1 MTCPSTVVPR
11 CYSDKRKSNVSDS
24 VLFWISQAAICV
36 TQFTVSVIKA
46 CAHFDFIWDGGKT
59 QSFFFPPLSSDA
71 VTDGEVCGASELVR
85 PVFSLTHLGQWC
97 MCTSWHEPAHTHTP
111 VFTFS
116 SQRGAK
122 VPFPCVFRL
131 CFELGE
137 VILSPHGEI
146 FSWSCKSSEDKS
158 SYFVHSGDTCS
169 IQFYCPLWQLLKH
182 FMPHSGLCSLPTS
195 CLWWRLFLPLPLY
208 QIVFCP
214 RFQRWIIKWF
224 YCEICT
230 GCRTEYFQIPPCMWF
245 FWHILSCLS
254 MHIYIYILYSSVW
267 PRLPDNRRWNTTSK
281 LYEKWAALPANQG
294 HK

>member
-1 MTCPSTVVPR
+1 MSLHRGAT
-11 CYSDKRKSNVSDS
+11 
-24 VLFWISQAAICV
+24 VLFRQKKEQREWLSSILDLSSCNLCHPVYCQRHKSLRALWFHLRWRKN
-36 TQFTVSVIKA
+36 TEL
-46 CAHFDFIWDGGKT
+46 
-59 QSFFFPPLSSDA
+59 FFPSAQLRRCDRWWSLWSVRA
-71 VTDGEVCGASELVR
+71 GASCLLPDASRSVMY
-85 PVFSLTHLGQWC
+85 VHLMAW
-97 MCTSWHEPAHTHTP
+97 TRTHTHTP

-245 FWHILSCLS
+245 F
-254 MHIYIYILYSSVW
+254 
-267 PRLPDNRRWNTTSK
+267 
-281 LYEKWAALPANQG
+281 
-294 HK
+294 